1 MKKQLIILTVGL
13 VVLIFSSC
21 QKNFLDKYPQT
32 VISPQLFFNTE
43 DDLSEYVNGLLNQ
56 PGTGQYTADQSSD
69 NLATTGSIEVKNIM
83 TGVPTS
89 QTISSGWD
97 FSRLRNINYFL
108 ENYNKAAVSQD
119 VKDHYVGLAKYYRA
133 DFYMSMVKRYSD
145 VPWYSGTLSPDDS
158 AALYMARTPR
168 EQVVDSVLSDLLF
181 ASTHVRESVPAGTP
195 GIWAVMTKYA
205 SMALYEGTFR
215 KYHPE
220 LSLQSSATALLDTA
234 RAVASRIIAAGKYHL
249 YSTGNPASDYSAL
262 FGSPD
267 LSSNPEVILNTP
279 YDLTVKGAPS
289 SNNNTGLFGD
299 YEQSVARDLVQS
311 YLMKDGSRF
320 TDINGYQQFTFVQ
333 EFQNRDPRLM
343 QTMVYPGY
351 KRVQDVTPY
360 IQRLNK
366 NFTGYHQ
373 IKGYVNSTD
382 NTAIGSADFPAIRY
396 AEVLL
401 TYAEASAELGVISQD
416 DLERSVNLV
425 RARAGVPA
433 LSLASANA
441 NPDAVQAAK
450 YPDVT
455 GANKGVI
462 LEIRSERRVE
472 FAVEGYRYDDLMR
485 WHAGSLLAN
494 IPEGMFFPG
503 LGQFDMT
510 GDGVADIMLIGKDD
524 AIPADANKVKNSLG
538 VPLVY
543 YNAGSFGDNVTVYL
557 RNGTSGGTL
566 VTEITPRKFLDPKYY
581 YRPVPYQQTQLN
593 PNLKQ
598 LFGWQ

>member
-1 MKKQLIILTVGL
+1 MKKKLIIITAGLVGL
-13 VVLIFSSC
+13 VFSSC

-56 PGTGQYTADQSSD
+56 AGTGQYTADQSSD

-83 TGVPTS
+83 TGTPTS
-89 QTISSGWD
+89 QTITTGWS
-97 FSRLRNINYFL
+97 FTRLRNINYFL
-108 ENYNKAAVSQD
+108 ENYSKAAVGQD
-119 VKDHYVGLAKYYRA
+119 VKDHYAGLARYYRA
-133 DFYMSMVKRYSD
+133 DFYMGMVKRYSD

-158 AALYMARTPR
+158 TALYMARTPR
-168 EQVVDSVLSDLLF
+168 AQVVDSILSDLQF
-181 ASTHVRESVPAGTP
+181 ASAHVRENVPAGTP
-195 GIWAVMTKYA
+195 GIWAVMTRYA

-220 LSLQSSATALLDTA
+220 LKLQDFNVLLDTA
-234 RAVASRIIAAGKYHL
+234 SAVASRIMAGGKYHL
-249 YSTGNPASDYSAL
+249 ASDYSAL
-262 FGSPD
+262 FGSAD

-279 YDLTVKGAPS
+279 YDLTVKGAQS
-289 SNNNTGLFGD
+289 SNNNTGLWGD
-299 YEQSVARDLVQS
+299 YEQSVARDLIQS

-360 IQRLNK
+360 VQRLNK

-382 NTAIGSADFPAIRY
+382 NTVIGSADFPAIRY
-396 AEVLL
+396 ADVLL
-401 TYAEASAELGVISQD
+401 TYAEALAEKGEITQA
-416 DLERSVNLV
+416 DLDKSVNLV
-425 RARAGVPA
+425 RARAGIPA
-433 LSLASANA
+433 LNLAAANA
-441 NPDAVQAAK
+441 NPDAVLAAK
-450 YPDVT
+450 YPDVA

-462 LEIRSERRVE
+462 LEIRRERRIE

-485 WHAGSLLAN
+485 WHAGSLLAA
-494 IPEGMFFPG
+494 IPEGMYFPG

-566 VTEITPRKFLDPKYY
+566 VTELTPRQFLDPKYY
-581 YRPVPYQQTQLN
+581 YRPVPYLQTQLS
-593 PNLKQ
+593 PNVKQ
-598 LFGWQ
+598 IFGW